1 MIFANGKILPT
12 SEQNRVLNELEDRI
26 NETRA
31 KEPLKTETV
40 VNAIDALSR
49 RIECGD
55 FNDLIASLE
64 IDNIDFYVAQAIKL
78 LKRES
83 IEYKLQTELG
93 REFMNPY
100 TTDPPF
106 GLKKL
111 RVCPVPLGTLFHIAA
126 GNVDILPAF
135 SVAEGLLTGNINIL
149 KLPQADSGLTV
160 QIAARLAET
169 EPALADYLYVFDTP
183 STDIAAMKKMAD
195 MADGIVVWGGEAAVR
210 AVRQLASPAAKI
222 IEWGHRLSFAYLSGN
237 HFQESELK
245 GLAEHIIQTRQLLC
259 SSCQTI
265 FLNTERIEDL
275 HSFCRKFLPYL
286 NRAEEKYPIREIGA
300 VAEITLRKYNHALEN
315 ALEGKS
321 AENAR
326 QTFFG
331 TNCSLTACED
341 SELELS
347 DMYGSCL
354 VKRLPEQKMM
364 QTLRRKK
371 GYLQTAG
378 LIAKDPERARLA
390 ELLIR
395 CGVVRVT
402 HAGSMSDTFS
412 GEAHDGEYPL
422 RRYLRIA
429 NIEV

>member
-1 MIFANGKILPT
+1 
-12 SEQNRVLNELEDRI
+12 
-26 NETRA
+26 
-31 KEPLKTETV
+31 
-40 VNAIDALSR
+40 
-49 RIECGD
+49 
-55 FNDLIASLE
+55 
-64 IDNIDFYVAQAIKL
+64 
-78 LKRES
+78 
-83 IEYKLQTELG
+83 
-93 REFMNPY
+93 MNPY

-364 QTLRRKK
+364 QTLPPQK
-371 GYLQTAG
+371 GLSANGRSYC
-378 LIAKDPERARLA
+378 ERSRTRALSRA
-390 ELLIR
+390 
-395 CGVVRVT
+395 
-402 HAGSMSDTFS
+402 AD
-412 GEAHDGEYPL
+412 PL
-422 RRYLRIA
+422 RRCARYACRKYVRHLQRRSTRRRISA
-429 NIEV
+429 AALSAHCQHRSVKERSKRSRPCRNV